1 MDLEQTM
8 GQSGYRGWIC
18 LLLVCACLAI
28 PGTGGAQEVV
38 AVLSSEL
45 PPYLEALEGFQEA
58 FGKAV
63 RHVSLASGEPSIG
76 PETRVVAAF
85 GGKAALKTYPEQ
97 AVVIYCLSPGI
108 QLAPNDRRQDAVKIP
123 MLPRAGFVIS
133 RLREFQ
139 PALKSL
145 VVFWISEAMAPHIQD
160 MGQAASSFGMTLLD
174 ERLASQ
180 DDLPER
186 LRWVL
191 RKGADGLWLPPDPVL
206 INARSFA
213 LLKAFC
219 QANRIPLYVPTSG
232 LVEQGAVAS
241 VSCSFREMGRT
252 AGKAAREALLR
263 NVRPGV
269 SYPEVV
275 ETTLN
280 LNAAANIGLQITPE
294 VLSKTDRVVR

>member
-1 MDLEQTM
+1 M
-8 GQSGYRGWIC
+8 GRFGHHIWTC
-18 LLLVCACLAI
+18 LFLVCACLAI
-28 PGTGGAQEVV
+28 PGIGRAQEVV
-38 AVLSSEL
+38 AILSSEL
-45 PPYLEALEGFQEA
+45 PPYHEALEGFQEA

-63 RHVSLASGEPSIG
+63 RRVSLTLDEPSIG
-76 PETRVVAAF
+76 PETHVVAAF

-97 AVVIYCLSPGI
+97 AVVIYCLSPGVH
-108 QLAPNDRRQDAVKIP
+108 LASGDRRRDAVKIP

-139 PALKSL
+139 PGLKSL
-145 VVFWISEAMAPHIQD
+145 VVFWISEALAPHIQD
-160 MGQAASSFGMTLLD
+160 MGQAASSFGITLLE
-174 ERLASQ
+174 ERLANQ

-191 RKGADGLWLPPDPVL
+191 RKGADGVWLPPDPVL

-219 QANRIPLYVPTSG
+219 QANRMPLYVPTSG

-241 VSCSFREMGRT
+241 ISCSFREMGRT
-252 AGKAAREALLR
+252 AGKAAREALLG

-280 LNAAANIGLQITPE
+280 LNAATNVGLQITPE
-294 VLSKTDRVVR
+294 ILSKTDRVVR